1 MQTRQQH
8 QQRAGLVILGGGYA
22 AVNALE
28 AASFHLPE
36 GARVFVVAREAG
48 WGGQW
53 VEQYEFVRLHQP
65 YRAFTAGKREWDLK
79 KPPSYLATKP
89 EIIRHL
95 TNIVRAC
102 VEEKKLDLV
111 ELFEYEYGGDAEDET
126 GVTVRASSLR
136 PELGLPSMS
145 IRASR
150 FIKAIGANI

>member
-8 QQRAGLVILGGGYA
+8 QQRADLVILGGGYA

-65 YRAFTAGKREWDLK
+65 YRAFTAGKREWDLGRI
-79 KPPSYLATKP
+79 PAS
-89 EIIRHL
+89 R
-95 TNIVRAC
+95 
-102 VEEKKLDLV
+102 LDLCV
-111 ELFEYEYGGDAEDET
+111 RRA
-126 GVTVRASSLR
+126 GVVTRKKRLSVR
-136 PELGLPSMS
+136 GW
-145 IRASR
+145 
-150 FIKAIGANI
+150 